1 MARNKWKKWTNN
13 PLKSKMNVIGPVSKN
28 EDVLLN
34 EYKALRAEVSRMQ
47 SAAKKRI
54 ARSHAAG
61 FVNLLENIDQ
71 VKQSYTKVK
80 DFQRLAK
87 KKQQEE
93 IIALREVVTDL
104 QTALDRPF
112 SSLEGM
118 RDYLEKF
125 KKVNTRNPNNAEK
138 TIIQAFYDKFRW
150 SADNNESNLEA
161 NKSIQQYEAHLK
173 VEELMDAIDADTTL
187 TDDEKEDLQR
197 FLRQKLMGDKPDYD
211 SQIPGMSIEEILE
224 KYPEYQKYVRKME
237 QTAIAK
243 FNLDSA
249 NLTNSPTNIF

>member
-1 MARNKWKKWTNN
+1 MARNKWRKWTNN
-13 PLKSKMNVIGPVSKN
+13 PLKYKIGPLSTID
-28 EDVLLN
+28 EF
-34 EYKALRAEVSRMQ
+34 KALRAEVTRMQ

-80 DFQRLAK
+80 DFQKLDK
-87 KKQQEE
+87 KKQREE
-93 IIALREVVTDL
+93 VTALREVVKDL

-138 TIIQAFYDKFRW
+138 TIIQAIYDKFRW
-150 SADNNESNLEA
+150 SAEDDESNLGA
-161 NKSIQQYEAHLK
+161 NRSIEQYDAHAK
-173 VEELMDAIDADTTL
+173 VQELMDAIDADKNL
-187 TDDEKEDLQR
+187 TDDEKEDLKR
-197 FLRQKLMGDKPDYD
+197 FLRQKLNGDKPDYD
-211 SQIPGMSIEEILE
+211 SQIPGMLIEEIIE
-224 KYPEYQKYVRKME
+224 RYPEYQKYMRQVE
-237 QTAIAK
+237 QTAIAN
-243 FNLDSA
+243 FNMDSA
-249 NLTNSPTNIF
+249 NLTNSTTTIF

>member
-1 MARNKWKKWTNN
+1 MARNKWRKWTNN
-13 PLKSKMNVIGPVSKN
+13 PLKRKIGPLSTID
-28 EDVLLN
+28 EF
-34 EYKALRAEVSRMQ
+34 KALRAEVTRMQ

-61 FVNLLENIDQ
+61 LVNLLENIDQ

-80 DFQRLAK
+80 DFQTLDK
-87 KKQQEE
+87 KKQREE
-93 IIALREVVTDL
+93 ITALREVVKDL

-150 SADNNESNLEA
+150 SADNNESNLGA
-161 NKSIQQYEAHLK
+161 NRSIEQYDAHVK
-173 VEELMDAIDADTTL
+173 VVELMDAIDADPNL
-187 TDDEKEDLQR
+187 TDDEREDLKR
-197 FLRQKLMGDKPDYD
+197 FLRQKLNGDKPDYD
-211 SQIPGMSIEEILE
+211 SQIPGMSIEEIIE
-224 KYPEYQKYVRKME
+224 KYPEYQKYVRKLE

-243 FNLDSA
+243 FNMDSA
-249 NLTNSPTNIF
+249 NLTNSTTTIF